1 MTGDTFGWI
10 IGILGTLTAIV
21 VGISNMSRNKVKD
34 SEETGHQSGQVMSEL
49 GYVKSGIDDIKNE
62 MRDQRQTNMQFMERL
77 SAVESSTKQAH
88 HRIDQNSTRIDQI
101 QQGKD
106 VHSHG

>member
-1 MTGDTFGWI
+1 MTSETFGWV

-21 VGISNMSRNKVKD
+21 VGISNLSRNKVKD
-34 SEETGHQSGQVMSEL
+34 SEESGHQSGQVMSEL

-77 SAVESSTKQAH
+77 SAVESSAKQAH
-88 HRIDQNSTRIDQI
+88 HRIDQNSNRIDQI

-106 VHSHG
+106 MHLHG